1 MRAIIIILLSIVV
14 FSSIIFANQSYGE
27 SRTCKSGFELILK
40 ATTEKPVCVKP
51 STAEKLVLRG
61 WGIMPTNHVTPVEN
75 KTPKQSEPTEI
86 TSTNLIESNNQFA
99 MDFYSQI
106 KDDEENIFFSP
117 WSISTAF
124 ALVYEGAKGTTA
136 DETQNVF
143 RFLKDKQEQR
153 SSFKSINDNLN
164 EKDSSYKLLVAN
176 ALWIAEGF
184 QPFVEYVDNAK
195 TFYDSEV
202 SNVDFITDQ
211 GVNTINKWVK
221 EKTEEKIQKLFPLG
235 STNQNTLLIITNAIY
250 FNGTWANQFEEKNTI
265 DEDFLVSPDNVVTAP
280 MMKLYDT
287 KFNYSQNEQLQII
300 ELPYDGNKLSMFILL
315 PNDADGLESIEE
327 SLSLENLTQLQSELG
342 ETSLDVVQIPKFI
355 LETDYDLK
363 EKLSNLGV
371 HSAFDPGDADF
382 SGIAQVK
389 PLYIQAAVHKAYVD
403 VNEVG
408 TEAAAATGIQV
419 GTTSARTSPLIFKAD
434 HPFIFLIQDHETGN
448 ILFLGRI
455 INPTE

>member
-1 MRAIIIILLSIVV
+1 M
-14 FSSIIFANQSYGE
+14 
-27 SRTCKSGFELILK
+27 
-40 ATTEKPVCVKP
+40 
-51 STAEKLVLRG
+51 
-61 WGIMPTNHVTPVEN
+61 
-75 KTPKQSEPTEI
+75 
-86 TSTNLIESNNQFA
+86 
-99 MDFYSQI
+99 
-106 KDDEENIFFSP
+106 
-117 WSISTAF
+117 
-124 ALVYEGAKGTTA
+124 
-136 DETQNVF
+136 
-143 RFLKDKQEQR
+143 
-153 SSFKSINDNLN
+153 
-164 EKDSSYKLLVAN
+164 
-176 ALWIAEGF
+176 
-184 QPFVEYVDNAK
+184 
-195 TFYDSEV
+195 
-202 SNVDFITDQ
+202 
-211 GVNTINKWVK
+211 
-221 EKTEEKIQKLFPLG
+221 
-235 STNQNTLLIITNAIY
+235 
-250 FNGTWANQFEEKNTI
+250 
-265 DEDFLVSPDNVVTAP
+265 VSPDNVVTAP

-327 SLSLENLTQLQSELG
+327 SLSLENLAQLQSELG

-419 GTTSARTSPLIFKAD
+419 GTTSAGPPPLIFKAD